1 MTAPLSVTVFD
12 IDKNCEFSYYESLNN
27 EIRCHMKA
35 ADQQQCL
42 ALLKTIITD
51 SPKHW
56 KEISTAIEEQM
67 NIKDWRDVRAILKH
81 MQDKK
86 MIEKFPTV
94 HAECFVTYGTI
105 AKLPPVTAQA
115 IAERLRF
122 KGFVVES
129 FVEPT
134 AETAGVVRITDG
146 LYVTLSPD
154 GVIVVT
160 HRNKEGE
167 MEAGYDFE
175 FIIEVEVHLGW
186 VIYRFEEFK
195 HIKAS

>member
-1 MTAPLSVTVFD
+1 MTILASAMVFD
-12 IDKNCEFSYYESLNN
+12 IDKKTGKRYNNYLNHR
-27 EIRCHMKA
+27 IWCHMKA
-35 ADQQQCL
+35 ADQHKCL
-42 ALLKTIITD
+42 AILKTIITD

-56 KEISTAIEEQM
+56 QEISTAVGEQM
-67 NIKDWRDVRAILKH
+67 KIKDWRDVREILEYMKK
-81 MQDKK
+81 QK

-94 HAECFVTYGTI
+94 HAECFVTYGTV
-105 AKLPPVTAQA
+105 AKLPPVTAQG
-115 IAERLRF
+115 IAERLRL

-129 FVEPT
+129 FAEPT
-134 AETAGVVRITDG
+134 ADTAGVVHITDG

-154 GVIVVT
+154 GVIVVM

-175 FIIEVEVHLGW
+175 FIIEVEEHLGW

-195 HIKAS
+195 HIKSA